1 MRKALILWRFNFVT
15 NDGKRQNKKRKQKLL
30 FHSFISI
37 VAFYGMRFLLYKYV
51 CVCARVVISLSLF
64 LSLNSFLG
72 SIFFLSLRVRSLV
85 RSFTRGSFLT
95 RSRRDR

>member
-30 FHSFISI
+30 FHSFISTGY
-37 VAFYGMRFLLYKYV
+37 VFFYINT
-51 CVCARVVISLSLF
+51 CVCARAWFLSLSLF

>member
-1 MRKALILWRFNFVT
+1 VALQIVT
-15 NDGKRQNKKRKQKLL
+15 QMMEKDKTRRENRNYFFTLL
-30 FHSFISI
+30 LVVI
-37 VAFYGMRFLLYKYV
+37 AFYGMRFLLYKYV
-51 CVCARVVISLSLF
+51 CVCARVVSLSLSLF

>member
-1 MRKALILWRFNFVT
+1 MRKALILWRF
-15 NDGKRQNKKRKQKLL
+15 KLSQMMEKDKTRRENRNYFFTL
-30 FHSFISI
+30 LLVVI
-37 VAFYGMRFLLYKYV
+37 AFYGMRFLLYKYV

>member
-1 MRKALILWRFNFVT
+1 MRKALILWRF
-15 NDGKRQNKKRKQKLL
+15 KLSQMMEKDKTRRENRNYFFTL
-30 FHSFISI
+30 LLVVI
-37 VAFYGMRFLLYKYV
+37 AFYGMRFLLYKYV
-51 CVCARVVISLSLF
+51 CVRARVVISLSLF

>member
-1 MRKALILWRFNFVT
+1 MRKALILWRF
-15 NDGKRQNKKRKQKLL
+15 KLSQMMEKDKTRRENRNYFFTL
-30 FHSFISI
+30 LL
-37 VAFYGMRFLLYKYV
+37 VRFLLYKYV